1 MRRSPE
7 RIRQYLES
15 GDRIGGVKR
24 VEFLAAGEYNE
35 NYLVHGRSGKY
46 VFRINHGSQLGLDD
60 QIEYEFK
67 VLKAVE
73 PSGVTPKA
81 FFVDAEAD
89 GFGKGVLLMEY
100 LEGRPLDY
108 PTDIQAAA
116 GVFAAVHDV
125 PLIDGRSDGLI
136 VQSNPVEA
144 IAEESYGLINRFSD
158 HPLASEKAHLL
169 RYHEKIL
176 ALSENTRDYFANEEL
191 CIVNTEV
198 NSQNFILQPEK
209 AYLVDWEKA
218 VVSHRYQD
226 LGHFVVPTT
235 TLWKSNYVYSEEE
248 KLRFIRD
255 YTGNLNL
262 DLDVKELF
270 EKTKILERT
279 ILLRAISWCF
289 MAYYEYTRADRSLRN
304 EDTFAKIRDYLDGI
318 ETLLIW

>member
-1 MRRSPE
+1 MNTTDK
-7 RIRQYLES
+7 IRKYLES
-15 GDRIGGVKR
+15 GGRLDGVER

-60 QIEYEFK
+60 QIEYEFN

-73 PSGVTPKA
+73 PSGVTPKV
-81 FFVDAEAD
+81 FFVDVNAGE
-89 GFGKGVLLMEY
+89 FGKGVLLMEY
-100 LEGRPLDY
+100 LTGRALEY
-108 PTDIQAAA
+108 TKDIQKAAE
-116 GVFAAVHDV
+116 VFAGIHGLPAA
-125 PLIDGRSDGLI
+125 DGLI

-144 IAEESYGLINRFSD
+144 IAEESYGLINRFTD
-158 HPLASEKAHLL
+158 HPLIREKVHLL

-176 ALSENTRDYFANEEL
+176 TLSDNTRGYFTNEEL

-198 NSQNFILQPEK
+198 NSRNFIVQPEK
-209 AYLVDWEKA
+209 TYLVDWEKA
-218 VVSHRYQD
+218 VVSYRYQD

-248 KLRFIRD
+248 KLRFIQ
-255 YTGNLNL
+255 YYAQNL
-262 DLDVKELF
+262 DLGLDIRELF

-289 MAYYEYTRADRSLRN
+289 MAYYEYTRQDRTLRN
-304 EDTFAKIRDYLDGI
+304 EDTFAKIRDYLNDI
-318 ETLLIW
+318 ESLLAW